1 MGLRGIESK
10 SPRSQASEGWGMKL
24 SKADILNSF
33 AIFPFYKTN
42 NLKIKF
48 NDKVKPWCLDGE
60 KYDSKEKKYVFTTNK
75 KVKMLVPTVNISK
88 LFIKK

>member
-42 NLKIKF
+42 NFIFILYLIFIFGRMYFECVIFKI
-48 NDKVKPWCLDGE
+48 
-60 KYDSKEKKYVFTTNK
+60 S
-75 KVKMLVPTVNISK
+75 
-88 LFIKK
+88 